1 MYDILL
7 IWWWASSLFFCA
19 NADKNIKKAIIEKTT
34 NLWTKLLMA
43 GGWRCNYT
51 NLNANAETYLGQNT
65 KMLKSLFH
73 KFWPNEMV
81 QWLEKRGIK
90 SEEEDNGRMF
100 PLSRKSKDLLGLFV
114 VDSMKNNTDIFLD
127 SEVISVEKVWKD
139 GFFTSFRMTEIE
151 LCQNKMTDV
160 KKTESCHT
168 EWNEVSSKQAISLE
182 EDYFLIKTADKEFK
196 TKKLIIATWGKSFP
210 NTGTTGFAYQIAKQF
225 GLKTIK
231 PYPALCGLETSQDFS
246 PLSGSTAK
254 AKINIYHKEKLVE
267 QKEWWI
273 LFTHRWISGP
283 VVFNIS
289 LFLWNIINQKNYNLS
304 DFSLD
309 IQFLETTKRIRVYLQ
324 TEQIQTTITKIRDRN
339 EAKVTGGWISMDEIN
354 PDFQS
359 KKIPWLYFLGECLDC
374 TGLTWWY
381 NLQRCWTSA
390 FVCSEKILL

>member
-19 NADKNIKKAIIEKTT
+19 NADPKIKKAIIEKTP

-43 GGWRCNYT
+43 GGWRCNFT
-51 NLNANAETYLGQNT
+51 NLNANAETYIGQNT

-73 KFWPNEMV
+73 KFWPNEMIAR
-81 QWLEKRGIK
+81 LEQRGIK
-90 SEEEDNGRMF
+90 SEVEDNGRVF
-100 PLSRKSKDLLGLFV
+100 PLSRKSKDLLWELMV
-114 VDSMKNNTDIFLD
+114 KSMKNQTDIFLD
-127 SEVISVEKVWKD
+127 SEVISVEKVD
-139 GFFTSFRMTEIE
+139 GHCEERSNPE
-151 LCQNKMTDV
+151 NV
-160 KKTESCHT
+160 KIDCHSSPRSTAGSLRNDKNIQES
-168 EWNEVSSKQAISLE
+168 
-182 EDYFLIKTADKEFK
+182 YFLIKTKDKEFK

-225 GLKTIK
+225 GLKIIK
-231 PYPALCGLETSQDFS
+231 PYPALCGLETEQDFA
-246 PLSGSTAK
+246 PLSGSTAN
-254 AKINIYHKEKLVE
+254 AKVTIFHKDKILE

-273 LFTHRWISGP
+273 LFTHRGISGP

-289 LFLWNIINQKNYNLS
+289 LLLWNIINQKNYNLS

-309 IQFLETTKRIRVYLQ
+309 IQFLETTKRIRAFLK
-324 TEQIQTTITKIRDRN
+324 TDQIQTSITKIRDRN
-339 EAKVTGGWISMDEIN
+339 EAKVTWWWISMDEIN

-359 KKIPWLYFLGECLDC
+359 KKILGLYFLWECLDC

-390 FVCSEKILL
+390 FVCSEKILLS